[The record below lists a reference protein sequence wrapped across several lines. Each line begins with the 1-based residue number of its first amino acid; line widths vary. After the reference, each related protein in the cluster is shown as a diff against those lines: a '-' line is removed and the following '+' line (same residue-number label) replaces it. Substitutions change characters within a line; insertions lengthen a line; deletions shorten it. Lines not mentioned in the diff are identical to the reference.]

1 MKALSRDT
9 FLAADDRPLFKVEVP
24 ELDGFV
30 YVMPMSAGEAQ
41 GFDGEMSVTEMVATY
56 TVDENRNRLFT
67 EEDLKLLEEKSF
79 KALNTI
85 VQGVLDANGM
95 GKDAVEELE
104 GN

>member
-1 MKALSRDT
+1 MEALSRET

-24 ELDGFV
+24 ELGGFV
-30 YVMPMSAGEAQ
+30 YVRPMSAGEAQ
-41 GFDGEMSVTEMVATY
+41 AFDGEATVTSMVADY
-56 TVDENRNRLFT
+56 TVDADGERLFT
-67 EEDLKLLEEKSF
+67 AEDVELLEKKSF

-95 GKDAVEELE
+95 GKEALEELE